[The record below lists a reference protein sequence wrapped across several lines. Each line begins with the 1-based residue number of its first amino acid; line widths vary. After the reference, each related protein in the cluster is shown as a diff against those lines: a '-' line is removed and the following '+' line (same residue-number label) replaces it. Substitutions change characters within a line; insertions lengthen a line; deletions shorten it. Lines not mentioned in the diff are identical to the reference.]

1 MDYEE
6 ARRLVGETGKLRVK
20 GTNGH
25 WQVPVKVKAVREQF
39 GRWRMIVEGI
49 DGVSYSDFGEK
60 SNEATVEASRVTLDN
75 QALAHPD
82 TVVSTA

>member
-1 MDYEE
+1 
-6 ARRLVGETGKLRVK
+6 
-20 GTNGH
+20 
-25 WQVPVKVKAVREQF
+25 
-39 GRWRMIVEGI
+39 MIVEGI